1 MQFQWADSL
10 FSCGRKADSCE
21 KYAVTKISSLTT
33 DVYPW
38 FFRQIDSARTL
49 GSRGYFFLIDTDG
62 SWRDAERK
70 ISGALSSSVYFILG
84 ILRMDLWSR
93 GRARAEREKKRKK
106 PFPTLTPFAFGVKKS
121 SAVFIIIRTL
131 NDI

>member
-1 MQFQWADSL
+1 MIFSTNRQREYPGFQ
-10 FSCGRKADSCE
+10 R
-21 KYAVTKISSLTT
+21 I
-33 DVYPW
+33 
-38 FFRQIDSARTL
+38 FF
-49 GSRGYFFLIDTDG
+49 FIDTDG

-84 ILRMDLWSR
+84 ILRMDPWSR

-106 PFPTLTPFAFGVKKS
+106 PFPTPTRLAFAVKKS
-121 SAVFIIIRTL
+121 PAVFIIIRTL